1 MIALLNVTDFTGI
14 GLQPWWIN
22 FDSIVGWHA
31 GQMMGTALG
40 ASFVLCHCCFTVPL
54 QSMGGMCQ
62 YQMFQGN
69 VRTGDRPSDNITQ
82 IKLAVHMLTVT
93 NSLKQSAREWVC
105 KRPFTQHNTGLKRQM
120 PACMCIAVNEKDLVW
135 YIHFSKHA
143 PTKSTMCGNSDG
155 IRVGPNKEPK
165 ENMVIRWSKQT
176 VNMSYH
182 DMTAVTYRR
191 TQKRLCE
198 NPNWRF
204 LKKSTVS
211 KNDIKESLKEII

>member
-105 KRPFTQHNTGLKRQM
+105 KRPFTQHNTGLKDRCQRVCVLLSM
-120 PACMCIAVNEKDLVW
+120 KKIWYGTYIFRSMHQQSPQCVGTLMESELDL
-135 YIHFSKHA
+135 
-143 PTKSTMCGNSDG
+143 TKNL
-155 IRVGPNKEPK
+155 K
-165 ENMVIRWSKQT
+165 
-176 VNMSYH
+176 
-182 DMTAVTYRR
+182 R
-191 TQKRLCE
+191 T
-198 NPNWRF
+198 WW
-204 LKKSTVS
+204 
-211 KNDIKESLKEII
+211 